1 MTWRR
6 VSASATVL
14 AASLTVAGCSSSPS
28 TSNADTQTI
37 VTKTALPATVH
48 SPSRPATSAAAVKA
62 APRPSSPAAPTLT
75 TSDNPAFD
83 LTGSGPDCVM
93 HYFQQDGE
101 TVTLFRLAKAGE
113 VITHVSGPDYSINR
127 NDVHWTAGV
136 SRLTYDFPLAQA
148 TDMGAVA
155 YFPDGSSESCTISA
169 STSTP

>member
-1 MTWRR
+1 MLTRR
-6 VSASATVL
+6 IPALTVL
-14 AASLTVAGCSSSPS
+14 AATALAAAGCSSSPA
-28 TSNADTQTI
+28 TTNANSQTI
-37 VTKTALPATVH
+37 VGNGTPTASSPPRAT
-48 SPSRPATSAAAVKA
+48 AAVKA
-62 APRPSSPAAPTLT
+62 APKPSSPAAPALT

-101 TVTLFRLAKAGE
+101 TVTLFRLTKAGE

-127 NDVHWTAGV
+127 NDVHWSAGV
-136 SRLTYDFPLAQA
+136 SRLTYDFPLSRA

-169 STSTP
+169 GTSAP